1 MPLRAKAPR
10 TAKSNKAGIIN
21 FPTATRK
28 LLIYIYRCLPVRGG
42 DTAEKTQK
50 DGGIIKMA
58 SRKNHTLKLAGI
70 LLALVLVTSCF
81 VGGTFAK
88 YVTKGTGSDS
98 ARVAKFGVTVA
109 ANGSTFAEEYAT
121 DDGTVVGTIAKSVV
135 SSQNKVKVVAPG
147 TKGDM
152 ASMTLSG
159 SPEVAVKVT
168 YKATVNLGD
177 KWVANG
183 EYYCPL
189 VITVNGDD
197 INGLDYKTANDFAT
211 AVEAKINGYTKNYVA
226 NTNFGGDQAEEY
238 KNDSLKVS
246 WKWNFE
252 ATNFAKGNQTDEK
265 DTILGNAAAEGNAAT
280 IDLEVVTTVTQ
291 ID

>member
-1 MPLRAKAPR
+1 
-10 TAKSNKAGIIN
+10 
-21 FPTATRK
+21 
-28 LLIYIYRCLPVRGG
+28 
-42 DTAEKTQK
+42 
-50 DGGIIKMA
+50 MA

-70 LLALVLVTSCF
+70 LLTLVLVTSCF

-159 SPEVAVKVT
+159 SAEVAVKVT

-177 KWVANG
+177 KWVADG
-183 EYYCPL
+183 VYYCPL
-189 VITVNGDD
+189 VITVNNKN
-197 INGLDYKTANDFAT
+197 INGLDYTTAADFAA
-211 AVEAKINGYTKNYVA
+211 AVEAEIDGYTKNYVA
-226 NTNFGGDQAEEY
+226 NTDFSGDQAANYE
-238 KNDSLKVS
+238 KDSLKVS
-246 WKWNFE
+246 WRWNFE
-252 ATNFAKGNQTDEK
+252 ATQFAKGDQTDEK
-265 DTILGNAAAEGNAAT
+265 DTILGNAAAKGKAAT
-280 IDLEVVTTVTQ
+280 ISLEVVTTVTQ

>member
-1 MPLRAKAPR
+1 
-10 TAKSNKAGIIN
+10 
-21 FPTATRK
+21 
-28 LLIYIYRCLPVRGG
+28 
-42 DTAEKTQK
+42 
-50 DGGIIKMA
+50 
-58 SRKNHTLKLAGI
+58 
-70 LLALVLVTSCF
+70 
-81 VGGTFAK
+81 
-88 YVTKGTGSDS
+88 
-98 ARVAKFGVTVA
+98 
-109 ANGSTFAEEYAT
+109 
-121 DDGTVVGTIAKSVV
+121 
-135 SSQNKVKVVAPG
+135 
-147 TKGDM
+147 
-152 ASMTLSG
+152 MTLSG

-265 DTILGNAAAEGNAAT
+265 DTILGNAAAEEAAYDPCKSPKALNFT
-280 IDLEVVTTVTQ
+280 KGAGGLCLNKKQYADGCLLPSCCFLLCRCCCFPRL
-291 ID
+291 